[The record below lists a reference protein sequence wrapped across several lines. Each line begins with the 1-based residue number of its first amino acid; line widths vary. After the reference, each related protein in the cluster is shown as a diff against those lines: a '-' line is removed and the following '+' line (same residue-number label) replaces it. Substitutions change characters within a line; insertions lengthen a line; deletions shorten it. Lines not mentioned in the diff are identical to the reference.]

1 MTKFEEIAT
10 RCGVYPGGPEP
21 TMDALVAMIETL
33 MARIDSIE
41 LRSFGIDSIELR
53 SFGIDSIELRS
64 FGSAPSSAPSSAP
77 MLESNTCVWDAKA
90 VGASIYRICRTH
102 GPDCPNTPK
111 EPVIWD

>member
-33 MARIDSIE
+33 MAR
-41 LRSFGIDSIELR
+41 IDSIELR

-111 EPVIWD
+111 E